1 MLLGQRYR
9 LRERIAVGGMGEVWR
24 AEDTVLERTVA
35 VKAML
40 PALLSEPGFAKR
52 FAAEAKTVAALT
64 HPHIVNVHD
73 FGNADLPS
81 GETTAYLVM
90 EFIEGKSLADLLAER
105 GRLDA
110 RELMPII
117 AATAEA
123 LQQAHERGIIHRDI
137 KPGNILVRDRDGQ
150 AVLTDFGIARSGAS
164 GDLTATGSV
173 MGTASYIAP
182 EQAEGT
188 GVLPASDMYSLGVV
202 AFHGLVGQRPFTAE
216 NPIELALHHV
226 RTPPPPLPPE
236 IPPGVRSF
244 VERAMA
250 KNPHQR
256 FASAADMAAA
266 ARVAVDAPPSTSVM
280 QAPVGQLPRRA
291 GVVPMGG
298 PPAGVAE
305 PATAAPQM
313 SQQMAGQPPAP
324 GSPQYPASPPGINLG
339 AVGAPPASKARMSPG
354 LIKVLAGVVALIVL
368 GGMVLLLL
376 NVVNGGGTPSGDG
389 ETESPTVTEESAE
402 EDTSPEAEQTTPDD
416 QQGQTGDGL
425 GPGDCLIGNC
435 D

>member
-1 MLLGQRYR
+1 MLSPEMLLGQRYR

-280 QAPVGQLPRRA
+280 QAPVGHLPRRA
-291 GVVPMGG
+291 GVIPMGG

-305 PATAAPQM
+305 PATAVP
-313 SQQMAGQPPAP
+313 QMAGQP
-324 GSPQYPASPPGINLG
+324 GSPQYPASPPGIDLG
-339 AVGAPPASKARMSPG
+339 AVGAPPASKPG
-354 LIKVLAGVVALIVL
+354 MNPMLIKVLAGVVALVVL

-376 NVVNGGGTPSGDG
+376 NTLNGGGEPLDG
-389 ETESPTVTEESAE
+389 NTETPTVTEESAE

-416 QQGQTGDGL
+416 QQGQTGGGL
-425 GPGDCLIGNC
+425 GPGDCLRDDC